1 MVQIDPEATPKV
13 NFKVIQEGANK
24 VNNLTQAKVC

>member
-1 MVQIDPEATPKV
+1 MVLIDPEATPKV

-24 VNNLTQAKVC
+24 VNNLTQTKVC